1 MPMKSVIAWCTWQ
14 IDPMQELNG
23 PVRSAGVSW
32 CSTAQTV
39 VVLTGRP
46 DSIHVPSAR
55 FPAPSG
61 SNPTS
66 TDFDERFLR
75 SHRLAW

>member
-1 MPMKSVIAWCTWQ
+1 
-14 IDPMQELNG
+14 
-23 PVRSAGVSW
+23 
-32 CSTAQTV
+32 
-39 VVLTGRP
+39 VVLTGKP
-46 DSIHVPSAR
+46 DSIHVPSAG

-61 SNPTS
+61 GNPTL